1 MKKRIL
7 FQFLIGTIVQLIL
20 YLGILYLAKVILAFS
35 TEDRYILM
43 SHYGIQLSAIIL
55 TMILLV
61 QNLLTSIINR
71 KWFTWTGILIV
82 LVIYSIGWG
91 EDFNSWPERTTIFLI
106 VGFSVVLVKIRIDS
120 ILIKLKKKK
129 DD

>member
-1 MKKRIL
+1 M
-7 FQFLIGTIVQLIL
+7 
-20 YLGILYLAKVILAFS
+20 
-35 TEDRYILM
+35 
-43 SHYGIQLSAIIL
+43 IIS
-55 TMILLV
+55 V

-71 KWFTWTGILIV
+71 KWFTWTGIIIV

-106 VGFSVVLVKIRIDS
+106 VGFSVVLVKIRMDS

-129 DD
+129 TAAKKTYMQ